1 MLKRAGLLA
10 VLLVPVLAGPQ
21 PREWG
26 CMIDGR
32 FKTEIYLMG

>member
-1 MLKRAGLLA
+1 LA
-10 VLLVPVLAGPQ
+10 VLLVPVLASPQ